1 MRKRILSWA
10 LVLCMVLTLLPGT
23 AFAEDGADTPVG
35 SVVEKVVTPHHDCY
49 HSSTTVSN
57 AKTAT
62 CTAEGYTGD
71 TVCDYCGEIVEKGEA
86 IPMSEH
92 THEEDAEPVKV
103 EQEADC
109 KTGAPGIAWYECDV
123 CGMVYQETT
132 EAEHALDQTIGHKDP
147 TCTEEGYDQYVCTVC
162 NAVVTVPIDALGHK
176 LNSYVT
182 KAATCTEPGEE
193 MCHCTVCDEW
203 FYNVEIPATGHKWA
217 ETVTEESTC
226 TKEGRATRTCTV
238 CGEVEE
244 VVLPMLDYT
253 VALRDDVDPTCTAE
267 GYTGDKVCSECGEI
281 VELGEVIPM
290 IDHTVVVDEAVEAT
304 CTKTGLTEGSHCS
317 VCEEVLVEQ
326 EEVPALGHSWDESE
340 VTVEPTCTES
350 GEKTFTCTA
359 CEATKTEVIP
369 ALGHSHQDGAPIFG
383 HQDPT
388 CTEPGYDTYRCD
400 RCGHLYKVEIPATGH
415 TLLGGGDVQEPT
427 CTEPGHIKGY
437 CTVCKAMID
446 ETIPA
451 TGHQFV
457 EDNDAEHPAVIVREA
472 TAETDGECWRYCSV
486 CGEYIK
492 EQTLHYVTEWTVT
505 KAATCTEV
513 GEETGTCEVCS
524 ETVTR
529 EIPMVAHTPE
539 VVEAVAPTCT
549 ETGLT
554 EGSVCA
560 VCGEVLVAQEEVEA
574 LGHDFGE
581 WEVSKEATC
590 TEAGEETR
598 TCTREG
604 CEEIETREVEALGH
618 DFGEWEVSKEVTCTE
633 DGEETRTCSRC
644 EEVETR
650 VVPAHG
656 HEAVV
661 DEAVAPTCTETGLTE
676 GKHCSVCNEVLVKQ
690 EVVEALGHDFGEW
703 KVSKDAT
710 CTEAGEETRT
720 CSRCEEVETR
730 VVPAHGHEAVVDE
743 AVAPTCTETGL
754 TEGKHCSVCNE
765 VLVKQ
770 EVVEALGHK
779 TELKNAKDAS
789 CTEAGYTGDL
799 VCSVCGEVVEKGAE
813 IPALGHVWDDGVVTT
828 KPTGTADGVKTY
840 TCTVCGE
847 TKTEVIPATGVC
859 DGGASCP
866 SRSFSDV
873 KAHWGHLGIDYCV
886 ENRLMNGVSDTEFDP
901 DGTLTRAM
909 VATILWRLAG
919 EPAATQDC
927 AFTDLGSPS
936 DPAASWY
943 LDAVAWAAEAGIVTG
958 RDAVTFDPKGA
969 ITRQELATMLYRYA
983 TFAKLD
989 TSAKGDLSAFKDA
1002 DQVAAYAVNAM
1013 IWANGAGLITGNVV
1027 NDVTCLDPL
1036 GNATRAQVATILM
1049 RFCENVAQ

>member
-23 AFAEDGADTPVG
+23 AFAEDGADTPAG

-71 TVCDYCGEIVEKGEA
+71 TVCDYCGEIVEKGEV

-92 THEEDAEPVKV
+92 THEEDAVPVKV

-109 KTGAPGIAWYECDV
+109 KTGAPGIAWYECKV

-132 EAEHALDQTIGHKDP
+132 EAEHALAQKVIGHKDP

-193 MCHCTVCDEW
+193 MCYCTECDEW
-203 FYNVEIPATGHKWA
+203 FHNVEIPAAGHTW
-217 ETVTEESTC
+217 EESIIEEPTC
-226 TKEGRATRTCTV
+226 TKEGKATRTCTV
-238 CGEVEE
+238 CGEVEKI
-244 VVLPMLDYT
+244 VLPMRDYT
-253 VALRDDVDPTCTAE
+253 VVLRDAVAPTCTAE
-267 GYTGDKVCSECGEI
+267 GYTGDKACSACGEI

-290 IDHTVVVDEAVEAT
+290 IDHTVVVDEAVAPT
-304 CTKTGLTEGSHCS
+304 CTETGLTEGSHCS
-317 VCEEVLVEQ
+317 VCEKVLVEQ

-388 CTEPGYDTYRCD
+388 CTESGYDTYRCD
-400 RCGHLYKVEIPATGH
+400 RCGHLYKVEIPAAGH

-451 TGHQFV
+451 AGHQFV
-457 EDNDAEHPAVIVREA
+457 ADNDAEHPVVIVREA
-472 TAETDGECWRYCSV
+472 TAEQDGECWRYCSV

-492 EQTLHYVTEWTVT
+492 EQKLHYVTEWTVT

-513 GEETGTCEVCS
+513 GEETGICEVCG

-581 WEVSKEATC
+581 WEVSKKATC

-633 DGEETRTCSRC
+633 AGEETRTCTRC
-644 EEVETR
+644 GEVETR

-661 DEAVAPTCTETGLTE
+661 DEAVSPTCTETGLTE

-690 EVVEALGHDFGEW
+690 EI
-703 KVSKDAT
+703 
-710 CTEAGEETRT
+710 
-720 CSRCEEVETR
+720 
-730 VVPAHGHEAVVDE
+730 
-743 AVAPTCTETGL
+743 
-754 TEGKHCSVCNE
+754 
-765 VLVKQ
+765 
-770 EVVEALGHK
+770 VEALGHK

-909 VATILWRLAG
+909 LVTVLWRLAG

-927 AFTDLGSPS
+927 AFPDLGSPN

-943 LDAVAWAAEAGIVTG
+943 LDAVAWAAEAGIVNG
-958 RDAVTFDPKGA
+958 RPDGTFDPKGA
-969 ITRQELATMLYRYA
+969 ITRQELATMLYR
-983 TFAKLD
+983 FAGVMKLD
-989 TSAKGDLSAFKDA
+989 TSAKGDLSVFPDE
-1002 DQVAAYAVNAM
+1002 DQVLAYAVDAM
-1013 IWANGAGLITGNVV
+1013 TWANGAGLVKGNSRDGV
-1027 NDVTCLDPL
+1027 NYLDPW